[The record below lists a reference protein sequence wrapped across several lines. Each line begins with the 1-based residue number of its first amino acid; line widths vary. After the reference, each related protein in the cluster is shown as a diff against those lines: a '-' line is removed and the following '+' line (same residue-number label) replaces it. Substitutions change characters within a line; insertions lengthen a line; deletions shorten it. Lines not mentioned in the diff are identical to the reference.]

1 MLKYGHLYYLLLLA
15 CEEQLKVRSWTAT
28 AAKSDKRANKKGEV
42 ITATTA
48 RWDISYPIRKFASK
62 AIKWSHVIL
71 ISCESGK
78 KEEKSFYTKMFY
90 ALTLHFT
97 TEIKLLPRWGVV
109 LKVKILFHNCGS
121 PSTLRTYFSF
131 SDWMNI

>member
-78 KEEKSFYTKMFY
+78 KEEKNFYTRNV
-90 ALTLHFT
+90 LCIDITLYHGN
-97 TEIKLLPRWGVV
+97 KAP
-109 LKVKILFHNCGS
+109 
-121 PSTLRTYFSF
+121 PTLRCGIESQNTYTFPF
-131 SDWMNI
+131 QIE